1 MRGRRA
7 NPVSISPL
15 TPPST
20 PAARFCGLLCFLALA
35 LLARAA
41 LADPTL
47 GLPRVSAPSG
57 QTAAQIELGRKLFM
71 DRRLSRN
78 GTMSCGMCHIPE
90 QGFAANEMATAIGMQ
105 GRSLRRNA
113 PTLLN
118 VAFQRTLF
126 HDGRSDS
133 LESQV
138 WDPLLAPDEM
148 GNPTRSALV
157 AKVSALPDYSAPF
170 ERAFPQ
176 RGATE
181 QTIAAALASYERAL
195 IAADSP
201 FDRWFLGG
209 EASAL
214 SSSERAGFDLFT
226 GKAGCSAC
234 HTVGTDSA
242 LFTDHGFHNSGVG
255 WLHASTDD
263 RRVSV
268 PLGGGEMAEVSVAEM
283 TALFG
288 GRTHDDG
295 RFEVT
300 HEPSDRWAYKTP
312 SLRNVALTAPYMH
325 DGSLATLSDV
335 IEFYD
340 RGGIDN
346 PGKDPLLRPLHLTD
360 AEKQQLV
367 VFLLTLTSDQVRR
380 LAAEARAAF
389 HSRKPD

>member
-1 MRGRRA
+1 V
-7 NPVSISPL
+7 PSPRQPRL
-15 TPPST
+15 DVVTPPSK
-20 PAARFCGLLCFLALA
+20 PEGRSCRLLCFLALA
-35 LLARAA
+35 LFARIA
-41 LADPTL
+41 LADPSL
-47 GLPRVSAPSG
+47 GLPHLSAPPDR
-57 QTAAQIELGRKLFM
+57 TAARIELGRKLFM
-71 DRRLSRN
+71 DRRLSPN

-118 VAFQRTLF
+118 VVFQRTLF
-126 HDGRSDS
+126 HDGRSDT
-133 LESQV
+133 LENQV
-138 WDPLLAPDEM
+138 WGPLLAPDEM
-148 GNPTRSALV
+148 SNLTRSAVV
-157 AKVSALPDYSAPF
+157 ARVSTLPDYSAPF

-176 RGATE
+176 QGATE
-181 QTIAAALASYERAL
+181 RTIAAALASYERAL
-195 IAADSP
+195 IAADSR

-214 SSSERAGFDLFT
+214 ISSERAGFELFT

-234 HTVGTDSA
+234 HTVGADFA

-255 WLHASTDD
+255 WLHANTED

-268 PLGGGEMAEVSVAEM
+268 PLGGGETTEVSVADM

-288 GRTHDDG
+288 GGLHDDG

-335 IEFYD
+335 IDFYD

-346 PGKDPLLRPLHLTD
+346 PGKDPLLRPLHLT
-360 AEKQQLV
+360 ALEKQQLAA
-367 VFLLTLTSDQVRR
+367 FLLTLTSDEAGR